1 MTILRKEKINIEDS
15 LVQYYVVNSEL
26 NMSKGKVSAQ
36 VAHVA
41 TIIAFEN
48 LYNCKNANKHIKF
61 MEWYKNDQKKIVL
74 RGKQKDLEKF
84 VEQGFYYVRD
94 NGLTEVP
101 ENSLTTV
108 GLGVM
113 WKSEAQKYIKRLQLL

>member
-1 MTILRKEKINIEDS
+1 MEDS

-48 LYNCKNANKHIKF
+48 LYNCQNANEHIKF
-61 MEWYKNDQKKIVL
+61 MKWYKNDQKKIVL
-74 RGKQKDLEKF
+74 RGKQKDLEKLIK
-84 VEQGFYYVRD
+84 EGFYYIRD
-94 NGLTEVP
+94 NGLTEI
-101 ENSLTTV
+101 ESGSLTV
-108 GLGVM
+108 CSLGVM

>member
-1 MTILRKEKINIEDS
+1 MEDS
-15 LVQYYVVNSEL
+15 LVQYYIVNQEL

-41 TIIAFEN
+41 TIIAYDN
-48 LYNCKNANKHIKF
+48 LYNCQNGYEHVKF

-74 RGKQKDLEKF
+74 RGKQKDLEKL
-84 VEQGFYYVRD
+84 VEQGFCFIRD
-94 NGLTEVP
+94 NGLTEIAK
-101 ENSLTTV
+101 NSLTTV
-108 GLGVM
+108 GLGII

>member
-1 MTILRKEKINIEDS
+1 MEDS

-26 NMSKGKVSAQ
+26 NMSKGKISAQ

-48 LYNCKNANKHIKF
+48 LYNCKNANEHIKF

-74 RGKQKDLEKF
+74 RGKQKNLEKL
-84 VEQGFYYVRD
+84 VEQGFYFIRD
-94 NGLTEVP
+94 NGLTEIA
-101 ENSLTTV
+101 NGSLTCV
-108 GLGVM
+108 SLGVI
-113 WKSEAQKYIKRLQLL
+113 WKSEAQKYVKRLQLL